1 MTHEGGLDDR
11 QQRAWRSFYRMQEV
25 LRGRLEQQ
33 LQASSG
39 LSNADYTVLVVLYDA
54 PGQRLRQFELAEV
67 VQWEKSRLHHQLT
80 RMCQRGLVERGPD
93 PHAPRS
99 RAMYVTLTTAG
110 RQALLAAAP
119 AHSREVRRLV
129 IDRLTDDELDQLGA
143 LSIRILDALNT
154 DELPDDSARDKPSTR
169 GRTHEPY
176 NDRSTNT
183 Q

>member
-54 PGQRLRQFELAEV
+54 PGQRLRQFELGEV

-80 RMCQRGLVERGPD
+80 RMCRRGLVERGPN
-93 PHAPRS
+93 PRVPRS
-99 RAMYVTLTTAG
+99 RAMYVTLTPAG
-110 RQALLAAAP
+110 RRALLAAAP
-119 AHSREVRRLV
+119 AHSREVRRLL
-129 IDRLTDDELDQLGA
+129 IDQLTDDELDQLGA
-143 LSIRILDALNT
+143 LSDRILDAL
-154 DELPDDSARDKPSTR
+154 DGDKLPDDT
-169 GRTHEPY
+169 
-176 NDRSTNT
+176 
-183 Q
+183 